1 MNTTETYYLGID
13 SSTTAT
19 KAILIDGTGKILGV
33 AASEYGY
40 ETPQPLWS
48 EQDPQLWWTA
58 AVESIRTVV
67 KGAGVDPAK
76 VAGIG
81 LTGQMHGLVI
91 LDKDDRVLRPA
102 ILWNDQ
108 RTQKQCDY
116 IRETIGK
123 AEFIQITGNDA
134 LTGFT
139 APKILWVRD
148 EEPQVYQKIKH
159 VLLPKDY
166 LRFKL
171 TGDHAMDRAGGSGTV
186 LFDLKKRDWSD
197 ELIHKLGK
205 QRDWFPPT
213 FEGTGG
219 DRFPESSCG

>member
-1 MNTTETYYLGID
+1 MNTKETYYLGID

-19 KAILIDGTGKILGV
+19 KAILIDGAGKILGV

-40 ETPQPLWS
+40 ETPHPLWS

-58 AVESIRTVV
+58 AVASIRQVV
-67 KGAGVDPAK
+67 KEASVDADK

-91 LDKDDRVLRPA
+91 LEEDGQVLRPA

-108 RTQKQCDY
+108 RTQKQCDA

-123 AEFIQITGNDA
+123 AEFIRITGNDA

-148 EEPQVYQKIKH
+148 EEPEIYKKIKH

-171 TGDHAMDRAGGSGTV
+171 TGDYAMDRAGGSGTV
-186 LFDLKKRDWSD
+186 LFDLKTRD
-197 ELIHKLGK
+197 
-205 QRDWFPPT
+205 
-213 FEGTGG
+213 
-219 DRFPESSCG
+219 